1 MDKEKYLVVNAGSSS
16 LKFSLY
22 EMPEQEELVNVYVE
36 KIGSPDCFW
45 TLKMNGE
52 KIKKSAP
59 LKDHSEAV
67 ETMMKELTDNNLISD
82 INEIKGVG
90 HRVLHGGEFYAES
103 VKIEGDVLK
112 NVESIIDLGPLH
124 LPPAINVIKYM
135 QTIMANDI
143 PQVAVFDTSFHQSM
157 PKESFMYP
165 VPYEWYEQYGVRKYG
180 FHGTSYRYITK
191 TMEEKLG
198 KDKVNLIVCH
208 IGSGASIA
216 AVKDSK
222 CFNTTM
228 GLTPLAGLMMGT
240 RSGDIDPSI
249 IEYMCKKTSKSVE
262 EITNVLNKQS
272 GLKGISGQNDFRDV
286 EELMEKGDEKAQLA
300 FDMVKNTIVKFISQY
315 YVELDGEVDAI
326 VFTAGAGENDIDLRR
341 EVLKKLK
348 PLGIIL
354 DEAAN
359 DDIAKFSSKKSGIA
373 TTIDSKVPVY
383 VEPTDEEAVILMD
396 TYTIAKNA

>member
-1 MDKEKYLVVNAGSSS
+1 MTKEKYLVVNAGSSS

-22 EMPEQEELVNVYVE
+22 KVPEQEELVNIYVE
-36 KIGSPDCFW
+36 KIGSADCFW

-59 LKDHSEAV
+59 LKNHDEAIEV
-67 ETMMKELTDNNLISD
+67 LMKELVDNNLIKD

-103 VKIEGDVLK
+103 VKITEDVLK
-112 NVESIIDLGPLH
+112 NIESIINLGPLH

-135 QTIMANDI
+135 QQTMGKDI
-143 PQVAVFDTSFHQSM
+143 PQVAVFDTAFHQSM
-157 PKESFMYP
+157 PKENYLYP
-165 VPYEWYEQYGVRKYG
+165 VPYEWYEKYGVRKYG

-198 KDKVNLIVCH
+198 KDKVNLIICH

-222 CFNTTM
+222 CYNTTM

-249 IEYMCKKTSKSVE
+249 LEFICKKTDMTVSEV
-262 EITNVLNKQS
+262 TNVLNKQS
-272 GLKGISGQNDFRDV
+272 GLKGISGENDFRDV
-286 EELMEKGDEKAQLA
+286 EELMEKGDELATLA
-300 FDMVKNTIVKFISQY
+300 FEMVKNTIVKFISEY

-341 EVLKKLK
+341 KILNKLK
-348 PLGIIL
+348 PLGILL
-354 DEAAN
+354 DETAN
-359 DDIAKFSSKKSGIA
+359 DDIARYRSKRSGLI
-373 TTIDSKVPVY
+373 TTASSKVPVY
-383 VEPTDEEAVILMD
+383 VEPTDEESIILMD

>member
-359 DDIAKFSSKKSGIA
+359 DDIAKFRSKKSGIA

>member
-1 MDKEKYLVVNAGSSS
+1 MEKEKYLVVNAGSSS

-22 EMPEQEELVNVYVE
+22 EMPEQNELVNVYVE
-36 KIGSPDCFW
+36 KIGSKDCFW
-45 TLKMNGE
+45 TLKINGE

-67 ETMMKELTDNNLISD
+67 ETMMQELVDNKLIENID
-82 INEIKGVG
+82 EIKGVG

-103 VKIEGDVLK
+103 VKIEGDVLA
-112 NVESIIDLGPLH
+112 NIESIIDLGPLH

-135 QTIMANDI
+135 QKIMSNDI

-157 PKESFMYP
+157 PKENFMYP
-165 VPYEWYEQYGVRKYG
+165 VPYEWYEKYGVRKYG

-198 KDKVNLIVCH
+198 KETVNLIICH

-222 CFNTTM
+222 CYNTTM

-249 IEYMCKKTSKSVE
+249 LEYICKKTNMTVE
-262 EITNVLNKQS
+262 ETTNVLNKQS
-272 GLKGISGQNDFRDV
+272 GLKGISGENDFRDV
-286 EELMEKGDEKAQLA
+286 EELMEKGDEKATLA
-300 FDMVKNTIVKFISQY
+300 FDMVKNTIVKFIAQY
-315 YVELDGEVDAI
+315 YVELDGELDAI

-354 DEAAN
+354 DEEAN
-359 DDIAKFSSKKSGIA
+359 DNIAKFRSNKSGIA
-373 TTIDSKVPVY
+373 TTADSKVPVY
-383 VEPTDEEAVILMD
+383 VEPTDEESVILMD
-396 TYTIAKNA
+396 TYNISKNA

>member
-1 MDKEKYLVVNAGSSS
+1 MEKEKYLVVNAGSSS

-22 EMPEQEELVNVYVE
+22 EMPEQNELVNVYVE
-36 KIGSPDCFW
+36 KIGSKDCFW
-45 TLKMNGE
+45 TLKINGE

-67 ETMMKELTDNNLISD
+67 ETMMQELVDNKLIENID
-82 INEIKGVG
+82 EIKGVG

-103 VKIEGDVLK
+103 VKIEGDVLA
-112 NVESIIDLGPLH
+112 NIESIIDLGPLH

-135 QTIMANDI
+135 QKIMSNDI

-157 PKESFMYP
+157 PKENFMYP
-165 VPYEWYEQYGVRKYG
+165 VPYEWYEKYGVRKYG

-198 KDKVNLIVCH
+198 KETVNLIICH

-222 CFNTTM
+222 CYNTTM

-249 IEYMCKKTSKSVE
+249 LEYICKKTNMTVE
-262 EITNVLNKQS
+262 ETTNVLNKQS
-272 GLKGISGQNDFRDV
+272 GLKGISGENDFRDV
-286 EELMEKGDEKAQLA
+286 EELMEKGDEKATLA
-300 FDMVKNTIVKFISQY
+300 FDMVKNTIVKFIAQY
-315 YVELDGEVDAI
+315 YVELDGELDAI

-341 EVLKKLK
+341 EVLKKLR

-354 DEAAN
+354 DEEAN
-359 DDIAKFSSKKSGIA
+359 DNIAKFRSNKSGIA
-373 TTIDSKVPVY
+373 TTADSKVPVY
-383 VEPTDEEAVILMD
+383 VEPTDEESVILMD
-396 TYTIAKNA
+396 TYNISKNV

>member
-1 MDKEKYLVVNAGSSS
+1 MEKEKYLVVNAGSSS

-22 EMPEQEELVNVYVE
+22 EMPEQNELVNVYVE
-36 KIGSPDCFW
+36 KIGSKDCFW
-45 TLKMNGE
+45 TLKINGE

-67 ETMMKELTDNNLISD
+67 ETMMQELVDNKLIENID
-82 INEIKGVG
+82 EIKGVG

-103 VKIEGDVLK
+103 VKIEGDVLA
-112 NVESIIDLGPLH
+112 NIESIIDLGPLH

-135 QTIMANDI
+135 QKIMSNDI

-157 PKESFMYP
+157 PKENFMYP
-165 VPYEWYEQYGVRKYG
+165 VPYEWYEKYGVRKYG

-191 TMEEKLG
+191 AMEEKLG
-198 KDKVNLIVCH
+198 KDTVNLIICH

-222 CFNTTM
+222 CYNTTM

-249 IEYMCKKTSKSVE
+249 LEYICKKTNMTVE
-262 EITNVLNKQS
+262 ETTNVLNKQS
-272 GLKGISGQNDFRDV
+272 GLKGISGENDFRDV
-286 EELMEKGDEKAQLA
+286 EELMEKGDEKATLA
-300 FDMVKNTIVKFISQY
+300 FDMVKNTIVKFIAQY
-315 YVELDGEVDAI
+315 YVELDGELDAI

-354 DEAAN
+354 DEEAN
-359 DDIAKFSSKKSGIA
+359 DNIAKFRSNKSGIA
-373 TTIDSKVPVY
+373 TTADSKVPVY
-383 VEPTDEEAVILMD
+383 VEPTDEESVILMD
-396 TYTIAKNA
+396 TYNISKNA

>member
-1 MDKEKYLVVNAGSSS
+1 MEKEKYLVVNAGSSS

-22 EMPEQEELVNVYVE
+22 EMPEQNELVNVYVE
-36 KIGSPDCFW
+36 KIGSKDCFW
-45 TLKMNGE
+45 TLKINGE

-67 ETMMKELTDNNLISD
+67 EKMMQELVDNKLIENID
-82 INEIKGVG
+82 EIKGVG

-103 VKIEGDVLK
+103 VKIEDDVLA
-112 NVESIIDLGPLH
+112 NIESIIDLGPLH

-135 QTIMANDI
+135 QEIMSNDI

-157 PKESFMYP
+157 PKENFMYP
-165 VPYEWYEQYGVRKYG
+165 VPYEWYEKYGVRKYG

-191 TMEEKLG
+191 AMEEKLG
-198 KDKVNLIVCH
+198 KDTVNLIICH

-249 IEYMCKKTSKSVE
+249 LEYICKKTNMTVE
-262 EITNVLNKQS
+262 EATNVLNKQS
-272 GLKGISGQNDFRDV
+272 GLKGISGENDFRDV
-286 EELMEKGDEKAQLA
+286 EELMEKGDEKATLA
-300 FDMVKNTIVKFISQY
+300 FDMVKNTIVKFIAQY
-315 YVELDGEVDAI
+315 YVELDGELDAI

-354 DEAAN
+354 DEEAN
-359 DDIAKFSSKKSGIA
+359 DNIAKFRSNKSGIA
-373 TTIDSKVPVY
+373 TTADSKVTVY
-383 VEPTDEEAVILMD
+383 VEPTDEESVILMD
-396 TYTIAKNA
+396 TYNISKNV

>member
-135 QTIMANDI
+135 QTIMASDI

-191 TMEEKLG
+191 AMEEKLG
-198 KDKVNLIVCH
+198 KETVNLIVCH

-300 FDMVKNTIVKFISQY
+300 FDMIKNTIVKFISQY

-359 DDIAKFSSKKSGIA
+359 DDIAKFRSKKSGIA
-373 TTIDSKVPVY
+373 TTEDSKVPVY

>member
-1 MDKEKYLVVNAGSSS
+1 MEKEKYLVVNAGSSS

-22 EMPEQEELVNVYVE
+22 EMPEQNELVNVYVE
-36 KIGSPDCFW
+36 KIGSKDCFW
-45 TLKMNGE
+45 TLKINGE

-67 ETMMKELTDNNLISD
+67 ETMMQELVDNKLIENID
-82 INEIKGVG
+82 EIKGVG

-103 VKIEGDVLK
+103 VKIEGDVLA
-112 NVESIIDLGPLH
+112 NIESIIDLGPLH

-135 QTIMANDI
+135 QKIMSNDI

-157 PKESFMYP
+157 PKENFMYP
-165 VPYEWYEQYGVRKYG
+165 VPYEWYEKYGVRKYG

-191 TMEEKLG
+191 AMEEKLG
-198 KDKVNLIVCH
+198 KDTVNLIICH

-222 CFNTTM
+222 CYNTTM

-249 IEYMCKKTSKSVE
+249 LEYICKKTNMTVE
-262 EITNVLNKQS
+262 ETTNVLNKQS
-272 GLKGISGQNDFRDV
+272 GLKGISGENDFRDV
-286 EELMEKGDEKAQLA
+286 EELMEKGDEKATLA
-300 FDMVKNTIVKFISQY
+300 FDMVKNTIVKFIAQY
-315 YVELDGEVDAI
+315 YVELDGELDAI

-341 EVLKKLK
+341 EVLKKLR

-354 DEAAN
+354 DEEAN
-359 DDIAKFSSKKSGIA
+359 DNIAKFRSNKSGIA
-373 TTIDSKVPVY
+373 TTADSKVPVY
-383 VEPTDEEAVILMD
+383 VEPTDEESVILMD
-396 TYTIAKNA
+396 TYNISKNV

>member
-1 MDKEKYLVVNAGSSS
+1 MEKEKYLVVNAGSSS

-22 EMPEQEELVNVYVE
+22 EMPEQNELVNVYVE
-36 KIGSPDCFW
+36 KIGSKDCFW
-45 TLKMNGE
+45 TLKINGE

-67 ETMMKELTDNNLISD
+67 ETMMQELVDNKLIENID
-82 INEIKGVG
+82 EIKGVG

-103 VKIEGDVLK
+103 VKIEGDVLA
-112 NVESIIDLGPLH
+112 NIESIIDLGPLH

-135 QTIMANDI
+135 QKIMSNDI

-157 PKESFMYP
+157 PKENFMYP
-165 VPYEWYEQYGVRKYG
+165 VPYEWYEKYGVRKYG

-198 KDKVNLIVCH
+198 KETVNLIICH

-222 CFNTTM
+222 CYNTTM

-249 IEYMCKKTSKSVE
+249 LEYICKKTNMSVE
-262 EITNVLNKQS
+262 EATNVLNKQS
-272 GLKGISGQNDFRDV
+272 GLKGISGENDFRDV
-286 EELMEKGDEKAQLA
+286 EELMEKGDEKATLA
-300 FDMVKNTIVKFISQY
+300 FDMVKNTIVKFIAQY
-315 YVELDGEVDAI
+315 YVELDGELDAI

-341 EVLKKLK
+341 EVLKKLR

-354 DEAAN
+354 DEEAN
-359 DDIAKFSSKKSGIA
+359 DNIAKFRSNKSGIA
-373 TTIDSKVPVY
+373 TTADSKVPVY
-383 VEPTDEEAVILMD
+383 VEPTDEESVILMD
-396 TYTIAKNA
+396 TYNISKNV

>member
-112 NVESIIDLGPLH
+112 NVESIVDLGPLH

-135 QTIMANDI
+135 QTIMASDI

-191 TMEEKLG
+191 AMEEKLG
-198 KDKVNLIVCH
+198 KETVNLIVCH

-300 FDMVKNTIVKFISQY
+300 FDMIKNTIVKFISQY

-359 DDIAKFSSKKSGIA
+359 DDIAKFRSKKSGIA
-373 TTIDSKVPVY
+373 TTEDSKVPVY

>member
-1 MDKEKYLVVNAGSSS
+1 MEKEKYLVVNAGSSS

-22 EMPEQEELVNVYVE
+22 EMPEQNELVNVYVE
-36 KIGSPDCFW
+36 KIGSKDCFW
-45 TLKMNGE
+45 TLKINGE

-67 ETMMKELTDNNLISD
+67 ETMMQELVDNKLIENID
-82 INEIKGVG
+82 EIKGVG

-103 VKIEGDVLK
+103 VKIEGDVLA
-112 NVESIIDLGPLH
+112 NIESIIDLGPLH

-135 QTIMANDI
+135 QKIMSNDI

-157 PKESFMYP
+157 PKENFMYP
-165 VPYEWYEQYGVRKYG
+165 VPYEWYEKYGVRKYG

-198 KDKVNLIVCH
+198 KETVNLIICH

-222 CFNTTM
+222 CYNTTM

-249 IEYMCKKTSKSVE
+249 LEYICKKTNMTVE
-262 EITNVLNKQS
+262 ETTNVLNKQS
-272 GLKGISGQNDFRDV
+272 GLKGISGENDFRDV
-286 EELMEKGDEKAQLA
+286 EELMEKGDEKATLA
-300 FDMVKNTIVKFISQY
+300 FDMVKNTIVKFIAQY
-315 YVELDGEVDAI
+315 YVELEGELDAI

-354 DEAAN
+354 DEEAN
-359 DDIAKFSSKKSGIA
+359 DNIAKFRSNKSGIA
-373 TTIDSKVPVY
+373 TTADSKVPVY
-383 VEPTDEEAVILMD
+383 VEPTDEESVILMD
-396 TYTIAKNA
+396 TYNISKNV

>member
-67 ETMMKELTDNNLISD
+67 ETMMQELTDNNLISD

-103 VKIEGDVLK
+103 VKIEGDVLS

-354 DEAAN
+354 DEDAN
-359 DDIAKFSSKKSGIA
+359 DDIAKFRSKKSGIA
-373 TTIDSKVPVY
+373 TTAESKVPVY

>member
-1 MDKEKYLVVNAGSSS
+1 MEKEKYLVVNAGSSS

-22 EMPEQEELVNVYVE
+22 EMPEQNELVNVYVE
-36 KIGSPDCFW
+36 KIGSKDCFW
-45 TLKMNGE
+45 TLKINGE

-67 ETMMKELTDNNLISD
+67 ETMMQELVDNKLIENID
-82 INEIKGVG
+82 EIKGVG

-103 VKIEGDVLK
+103 VKIEGDVLA
-112 NVESIIDLGPLH
+112 NIESIIDLGPLH

-135 QTIMANDI
+135 QEIMSKDI

-157 PKESFMYP
+157 PKENYMYP
-165 VPYEWYEQYGVRKYG
+165 VPYEWYEKYGVRKYG

-191 TMEEKLG
+191 AMEEKLG
-198 KDKVNLIVCH
+198 KDTVNLIICH

-222 CFNTTM
+222 CYNTTM

-249 IEYMCKKTSKSVE
+249 LEYICKKTNMTVE
-262 EITNVLNKQS
+262 EATNVLNKQS
-272 GLKGISGQNDFRDV
+272 GLKGISGENDFRDV
-286 EELMEKGDEKAQLA
+286 EELMEKGDEKATLA
-300 FDMVKNTIVKFISQY
+300 FDMVKNTIVKFIAQY
-315 YVELDGEVDAI
+315 YVELDGELDAI

-341 EVLKKLK
+341 EVLKKLR

-354 DEAAN
+354 DEEAN
-359 DDIAKFSSKKSGIA
+359 DNIAKFRSNKSGIA
-373 TTIDSKVPVY
+373 TTADSKVPVY
-383 VEPTDEEAVILMD
+383 VEPTDEESVILMD
-396 TYTIAKNA
+396 TYNISKNA

>member
-1 MDKEKYLVVNAGSSS
+1 MEKEKYLVVNAGSSS

-22 EMPEQEELVNVYVE
+22 EMPEQNELVNVYVE
-36 KIGSPDCFW
+36 KIGSKDCFW
-45 TLKMNGE
+45 TLKINGE

-67 ETMMKELTDNNLISD
+67 ETMMQELVDNKLIENID
-82 INEIKGVG
+82 EIKGVG

-103 VKIEGDVLK
+103 VKIEGDVLA
-112 NVESIIDLGPLH
+112 NIESIIDLGPLH

-135 QTIMANDI
+135 QEIMSNDT

-157 PKESFMYP
+157 PKENFMYP
-165 VPYEWYEQYGVRKYG
+165 VPYEWYEKYGVRKYG

-198 KDKVNLIVCH
+198 KETVNLIICH

-222 CFNTTM
+222 CYNTTM

-249 IEYMCKKTSKSVE
+249 LEYICKKTNMTVE
-262 EITNVLNKQS
+262 EATNVLNKQS
-272 GLKGISGQNDFRDV
+272 GLKGISGENDFRDV
-286 EELMEKGDEKAQLA
+286 EELMEKGDEKATLA
-300 FDMVKNTIVKFISQY
+300 FDMVKNTIVKFIAQY
-315 YVELDGEVDAI
+315 YVELEGELDAI

-354 DEAAN
+354 DEEAN
-359 DDIAKFSSKKSGIA
+359 DNIAKFRSNKSGIA
-373 TTIDSKVPVY
+373 TTADSKVPVY
-383 VEPTDEEAVILMD
+383 VEPTDEESVILMD
-396 TYTIAKNA
+396 TYNISKNV

>member
-1 MDKEKYLVVNAGSSS
+1 MEKEKYLVVNAGSSS
-16 LKFSLY
+16 LKVSLY
-22 EMPEQEELVNVYVE
+22 EMPDQEELANVYVE
-36 KIGSPDCFW
+36 KIGSKDCFW

-67 ETMMKELTDNNLISD
+67 EKILQELVDYKLIADISD
-82 INEIKGVG
+82 IMGVG
-90 HRVLHGGEFYAES
+90 HRVLHGGEFYSES
-103 VKIEGDVLK
+103 VKIDKDVLK
-112 NVESIIDLGPLH
+112 NIESIIDLGPLH

-135 QTIMANDI
+135 QSIMKEDI
-143 PQVAVFDTSFHQSM
+143 PQVAVFDTAFHQTM
-157 PKESFMYP
+157 PKVNYLYP
-165 VPYEWYEQYGVRKYG
+165 VPYEWYEKYGVRKYG

-198 KDKVNLIVCH
+198 KENVNLIVCH

-216 AVKDSK
+216 AIKDSK
-222 CFNTTM
+222 CLNTTM

-249 IEYMCKKTSKSVE
+249 LEFICKKTDMSVGE
-262 EITNVLNKQS
+262 VTSALNKKS
-272 GLKGISGQNDFRDV
+272 GLKGVSGENDFRDV
-286 EELMEKGDEKAQLA
+286 EELMGKGDEKAILA
-300 FDMVKNTIVKFISQY
+300 FEMIKNTIVKFISEY
-315 YVELDGEVDAI
+315 YVELDGDVDAI

-341 EVLKKLK
+341 EVMKKLK

-354 DEAAN
+354 DEQAN
-359 DDIAKFSSKKSGIA
+359 DSVAKFRANKSGIISDS
-373 TTIDSKVPVY
+373 TSKVEVY
-383 VEPTDEEAVILMD
+383 VEPTDEESVILMD

>member
-1 MDKEKYLVVNAGSSS
+1 MEKEKYLVVNAGSSS

-22 EMPEQEELVNVYVE
+22 EMPEQNELVNVYVE
-36 KIGSPDCFW
+36 KIGSKDCFW
-45 TLKMNGE
+45 TLKINGE

-67 ETMMKELTDNNLISD
+67 ETMMQELVDNKLIENID
-82 INEIKGVG
+82 EIKGVG
-90 HRVLHGGEFYAES
+90 HRVVHGGEFYAES
-103 VKIEGDVLK
+103 VKFDDEVLA
-112 NVESIIDLGPLH
+112 NIESIVDLASLH

-135 QTIMANDI
+135 QEIMSNDT

-157 PKESFMYP
+157 PKENFMYP
-165 VPYEWYEQYGVRKYG
+165 VPYEWYEKYGVRKYG

-191 TMEEKLG
+191 VMEEKLG
-198 KDKVNLIVCH
+198 KEKVNLIICH

-249 IEYMCKKTSKSVE
+249 LEYICKKTNMSVAE
-262 EITNVLNKQS
+262 ATNVLNKQS
-272 GLKGISGQNDFRDV
+272 GLKGISGENDFRDV
-286 EELMEKGDEKAQLA
+286 EELMEKGDEKATLA
-300 FDMVKNTIVKFISQY
+300 FDMVKNTIVKFIAQY
-315 YVELDGEVDAI
+315 YVELDGELDAI

-354 DEAAN
+354 DEEAN
-359 DDIAKFSSKKSGIA
+359 DNIAKFRSNKSGIA
-373 TTIDSKVPVY
+373 TTADSKVTVY
-383 VEPTDEEAVILMD
+383 VEPTDEESVILMD
-396 TYTIAKNA
+396 TYNISKNV

>member
-1 MDKEKYLVVNAGSSS
+1 MEKEKYLVVNAGSSS

-22 EMPEQEELVNVYVE
+22 EMPEQNELVNVYVE
-36 KIGSPDCFW
+36 KIGSKDCFW
-45 TLKMNGE
+45 TLKINGE

-67 ETMMKELTDNNLISD
+67 ETMMQELVDNKLIENID
-82 INEIKGVG
+82 EIKGVG

-103 VKIEGDVLK
+103 VKIEGDVLA
-112 NVESIIDLGPLH
+112 NIESIIDLGPLH

-135 QTIMANDI
+135 QKIMSNDI

-157 PKESFMYP
+157 PKENFMYP
-165 VPYEWYEQYGVRKYG
+165 VPYEWYEKYGVRKYG

-191 TMEEKLG
+191 AMEEKLG
-198 KDKVNLIVCH
+198 KETVNLIICH

-222 CFNTTM
+222 CYNTTM

-249 IEYMCKKTSKSVE
+249 LEYICKKTNMTVE
-262 EITNVLNKQS
+262 ETTNVLNKQS
-272 GLKGISGQNDFRDV
+272 GLKGISGENDFRDV
-286 EELMEKGDEKAQLA
+286 EELMEKGDEKATLA
-300 FDMVKNTIVKFISQY
+300 FDMVKNTIVKFIAQY
-315 YVELDGEVDAI
+315 YVELDGELDAI

-354 DEAAN
+354 DEEAN
-359 DDIAKFSSKKSGIA
+359 DNIAKFRSNKSGIA
-373 TTIDSKVPVY
+373 TTADSKVPVY
-383 VEPTDEEAVILMD
+383 VEPTDEESVILMD
-396 TYTIAKNA
+396 TYNISKNA

>member
-135 QTIMANDI
+135 QTIMASDI

-348 PLGIIL
+348 PLGILL

-359 DDIAKFSSKKSGIA
+359 DDIAKFRSKKSGIA
-373 TTIDSKVPVY
+373 TTEDSKVPVY

>member
-1 MDKEKYLVVNAGSSS
+1 MEKEKYLVVNAGSSS

-22 EMPEQEELVNVYVE
+22 EMPAQEELVNVYVE
-36 KIGSPDCFW
+36 KIGSKDCFW

-52 KIKKSAP
+52 KIKKNAP

-67 ETMMKELTDNNLISD
+67 EKMMQELIDNKLIEN

-103 VKIEGDVLK
+103 VKIDDEVLS
-112 NVESIIDLGPLH
+112 NIESIIDLGPLH

-135 QTIMANDI
+135 QTIMSKDV
-143 PQVAVFDTSFHQSM
+143 PQVAVFDTAFHQSM
-157 PKESFMYP
+157 PKESYIYP
-165 VPYEWYEQYGVRKYG
+165 VPYEWYEKYGVRKYG

-191 TMEEKLG
+191 TMEEKLN
-198 KDKVNLIVCH
+198 KKTVNLIICH

-249 IEYMCKKTSKSVE
+249 LEYICKKTNMTIKE
-262 EITNVLNKQS
+262 ATNILNKES
-272 GLKGISGQNDFRDV
+272 GLKGISGENDFRDV
-286 EELMEKGDEKAQLA
+286 EELMSKGDEKATLA
-300 FDMVKNTIVKFISQY
+300 FEMIKNSIVKFISQY
-315 YVELDGEVDAI
+315 YIELDGEVDGI

-341 EVLKKLK
+341 EVVKKLK

-354 DEAAN
+354 DEEAN
-359 DDIAKFSSKKSGIA
+359 DNIAKFRTQKSGLI
-373 TTIDSKVPVY
+373 TTPESKVPAY
-383 VEPTDEEAVILMD
+383 VEPTDEESVILMD
-396 TYTIAKNA
+396 TYTIAKNN

>member
-1 MDKEKYLVVNAGSSS
+1 MGKEKYLVVNAGSSS

-22 EMPEQEELVNVYVE
+22 EMPEQNELVNVYVE

-52 KIKKSAP
+52 KTKKSAP
-59 LKDHSEAV
+59 LKDHSEAI
-67 ETMMKELTDNNLISD
+67 ETMMQELVDNKLIEN

-90 HRVLHGGEFYAES
+90 HRVLHGGEFYGES
-103 VKIEGDVLK
+103 VKIDDEVLA

-135 QTIMANDI
+135 QTIMSKDI
-143 PQVAVFDTSFHQSM
+143 PQVAVFDTAFHQTM
-157 PKESFMYP
+157 PKENYIYP
-165 VPYEWYEQYGVRKYG
+165 VPYEWYEKYGVRKYG

-191 TMEEKLG
+191 AMEEKLE
-198 KDKVNLIVCH
+198 KDTVNLIVCH

-216 AVKDSK
+216 AIKDSK
-222 CFNTTM
+222 CLNTTM

-249 IEYMCKKTSKSVE
+249 LEYICKKTNMTVE
-262 EITNVLNKQS
+262 EATNVLNKQS
-272 GLKGISGQNDFRDV
+272 GLKGISGENDFRDV
-286 EELMEKGDEKAQLA
+286 EELMEKGDEKAALA
-300 FDMVKNTIVKFISQY
+300 FEMVKNTIVKFISQY
-315 YVELDGEVDAI
+315 YIELDGEVDAI
-326 VFTAGAGENDIDLRR
+326 VFTAGAGENDFDLR
-341 EVLKKLK
+341 EAVIKKLR

-359 DDIAKFSSKKSGIA
+359 DDIAKFRSHKSGIA
-373 TTIDSKVPVY
+373 TTPESKVPVY
-383 VEPTDEEAVILMD
+383 VEPTDEESVILMD

>member
-1 MDKEKYLVVNAGSSS
+1 
-16 LKFSLY
+16 
-22 EMPEQEELVNVYVE
+22 
-36 KIGSPDCFW
+36 
-45 TLKMNGE
+45 
-52 KIKKSAP
+52 
-59 LKDHSEAV
+59 
-67 ETMMKELTDNNLISD
+67 
-82 INEIKGVG
+82 
-90 HRVLHGGEFYAES
+90 
-103 VKIEGDVLK
+103 
-112 NVESIIDLGPLH
+112 
-124 LPPAINVIKYM
+124 
-135 QTIMANDI
+135 
-143 PQVAVFDTSFHQSM
+143 
-157 PKESFMYP
+157 
-165 VPYEWYEQYGVRKYG
+165 
-180 FHGTSYRYITK
+180 
-191 TMEEKLG
+191 
-198 KDKVNLIVCH
+198 
-208 IGSGASIA
+208 
-216 AVKDSK
+216 
-222 CFNTTM
+222 M

-286 EELMEKGDEKAQLA
+286 EELMEKGDETAQLA
-300 FDMVKNTIVKFISQY
+300 FDMIKNTIVKFISQY

-359 DDIAKFSSKKSGIA
+359 DDIAKFRSKKSGIA
-373 TTIDSKVPVY
+373 TTEDSKVPVY

>member
-1 MDKEKYLVVNAGSSS
+1 MEKEKYLVVNAGSSS

-22 EMPEQEELVNVYVE
+22 EMPAQEELVNVYVE
-36 KIGSPDCFW
+36 KIGSKDCFW

-52 KIKKSAP
+52 KIKKNAP

-67 ETMMKELTDNNLISD
+67 EKMMQELIDNKLIEN

-103 VKIEGDVLK
+103 VKIDDEVLS
-112 NVESIIDLGPLH
+112 NIESIIDLGPLH

-135 QTIMANDI
+135 QTIMSKDV
-143 PQVAVFDTSFHQSM
+143 PQVAVFDTAFHQSM
-157 PKESFMYP
+157 PKESYIYP
-165 VPYEWYEQYGVRKYG
+165 VPYEWYEKYGVRKYG

-191 TMEEKLG
+191 TMEEKLN
-198 KDKVNLIVCH
+198 KKTVNLIICH

-222 CFNTTM
+222 CFDTTM

-249 IEYMCKKTSKSVE
+249 LEYICKKTNMTIKE
-262 EITNVLNKQS
+262 ATNILNKES
-272 GLKGISGQNDFRDV
+272 GLKGISGENDFRDV
-286 EELMEKGDEKAQLA
+286 EELMSKGDEKATLA
-300 FDMVKNTIVKFISQY
+300 FEMIKNSIVKFISQY
-315 YVELDGEVDAI
+315 YIELDGDVDGI

-341 EVLKKLK
+341 EVVKKLK

-354 DEAAN
+354 DEEAN
-359 DDIAKFSSKKSGIA
+359 DNIAKFRTQKSGLI
-373 TTIDSKVPVY
+373 TTPESKVPAY
-383 VEPTDEEAVILMD
+383 VEPTDEESVILMD
-396 TYTIAKNA
+396 TYTIAKNN

>member
-67 ETMMKELTDNNLISD
+67 ETMMQELTDNNLISD

-135 QTIMANDI
+135 QTIMASDI

-348 PLGIIL
+348 PLGILL

-359 DDIAKFSSKKSGIA
+359 DDIAKFRSKKSGIA
-373 TTIDSKVPVY
+373 TTDDSKVPVY